1 MKEWSLYCSTL
12 HNNSY
17 LPIVQPMAKIDSE
30 FVEIDWRQRPVR
42 IEHVWLSPERVGA
55 PLIVFL
61 HEGLGSLA
69 MWKDFPQQLCDA
81 AGLRGL
87 VYSRPGY
94 GRSTPRATDEIWNN
108 DFMHRQALEVLPALL
123 KALAI
128 DTEAQPPWLYGHS
141 DGGSM
146 ALLYAAHFPDAL
158 AGAVVAAPHILVE
171 DISVSSIELARQ
183 AYLETDLRDRLAK
196 YHDDP
201 DSPFW
206 GWNRIW
212 LAPVFRA
219 WSIEAEIASI
229 RCPLLA
235 LQGRD
240 DEYGTL
246 RQVHGIAQRLPHTEL
261 LELANC
267 AHSPHRDQPEK
278 VIQAVTQFIHNHNR
292 GDLS

>member
-1 MKEWSLYCSTL
+1 MKEWSHYCSSL

-17 LPIVQPMAKIDSE
+17 LPIVQPMAKIDSK

-42 IEHVWLSPERVGA
+42 IEHVWLSPERVGE

-81 AGLRGL
+81 AGSRGL

-94 GRSTPRATDEIWNN
+94 GRSTPRASDEIWRN
-108 DFMHRQALEVLPALL
+108 DFMHQQALEVLPALL

-128 DTEAQPPWLYGHS
+128 DTRAQPPWFYGHS

-171 DISVSSIELARQ
+171 DLSVSSIELARQ
-183 AYLETDLRDRLAK
+183 AYLETDLRARLAK
-196 YHDDP
+196 YHDEP

-212 LAPVFRA
+212 LDPAFRS
-219 WSIEAEIASI
+219 WSIEAEIATV

-235 LQGRD
+235 LQGLD

-246 RQVHGIAQRLPHTEL
+246 RQIHGIAEHLPQTEL
-261 LELANC
+261 LELAHCGHC
-267 AHSPHRDQPEK
+267 AHRDQPEK
-278 VIQAVTQFIHNHNR
+278 VIKAVTQFIHNHNR
-292 GDLS
+292 GDIS

>member
-1 MKEWSLYCSTL
+1 
-12 HNNSY
+12 
-17 LPIVQPMAKIDSE
+17 MAKIDSE

-42 IEHVWLSPERVGA
+42 IEHAWLSPERVGA

-171 DISVSSIELARQ
+171 DLSVSSIELARQ

-196 YHDDP
+196 YHDEP

-212 LAPVFRA
+212 LAPAFRS

-278 VIQAVTQFIHNHNR
+278 VIKAVTQFIHNHNR

>member
-1 MKEWSLYCSTL
+1 MKEWSLYCSSL

-42 IEHVWLSPERVGA
+42 IEHAWLSPERVGA

-81 AGLRGL
+81 TGLRGL

-94 GRSTPRATDEIWNN
+94 GRSTPRASDEIWRN
-108 DFMHRQALEVLPALL
+108 DFMHQQALEVLPALFQ
-123 KALAI
+123 ALAV
-128 DTEAQPPWLYGHS
+128 DTRAQPPWFYGHS

-171 DISVSSIELARQ
+171 DLSVSSIELARQ
-183 AYLETDLRDRLAK
+183 AYLETDLRARLAK
-196 YHDDP
+196 YHDEP

-212 LAPVFRA
+212 LDPAFRA

-246 RQVHGIAQRLPHTEL
+246 RQIHGIAERLPQTEL
-261 LELANC
+261 LELADC
-267 AHSPHRDQPEK
+267 AHLPHRDQPEK
-278 VIQAVTQFIHNHNR
+278 VIKAVTQFIHNHNR
-292 GDLS
+292 GDIS

>member
-1 MKEWSLYCSTL
+1 
-12 HNNSY
+12 
-17 LPIVQPMAKIDSE
+17 MAQKDSE
-30 FVEIDWRQRPVR
+30 FVEIDWRERPVR
-42 IEHVWLSPERVGA
+42 IEHAWLSPERADA

-69 MWKDFPQQLCDA
+69 MWKDFPQRLCDA

-94 GRSTPRATDEIWNN
+94 GRSTPRRTDEIWVN
-108 DFMHRQALEVLPALL
+108 DFMHRQALEVLPALFE
-123 KALAI
+123 ALGI
-128 DTEAQPPWLYGHS
+128 DSAAQPPWLYGHS
-141 DGGSM
+141 DGGSI
-146 ALLYAAHFPDAL
+146 ALLYAAHFPDAI

-171 DISVSSIELARQ
+171 DLAVSSIELARQ
-183 AYLETDLRDRLAK
+183 AYLGTDLRERLAR

-212 LAPVFRA
+212 LAPAFRA
-219 WSIEAEIASI
+219 WSIEAEIDSI
-229 RCPLLA
+229 GCPLLA
-235 LQGRD
+235 LQGLD

-246 RQVHGIAQRLPHTEL
+246 RQIHGIAERLPHTEL
-261 LELANC
+261 LELADC
-267 AHSPHRDQPEK
+267 GHSPHRDQPEK
-278 VIQAVTQFIHNHNR
+278 VIKAVTQFIHNHNR

>member
-1 MKEWSLYCSTL
+1 
-12 HNNSY
+12 
-17 LPIVQPMAKIDSE
+17 MAQKDSE
-30 FVEIDWRQRPVR
+30 FVEIRWRDRAVR
-42 IEHVWLSPERVGA
+42 IEHQWLSPERVGA

-61 HEGLGSLA
+61 LEGLGSLA

-81 AGLRGL
+81 AGWRGL

-94 GRSTPRATDEIWNN
+94 GQSTPRAADEVWSN
-108 DFMHRQALEVLPALL
+108 DFMHCQALEVLPALL
-123 KALAI
+123 KTLAVDI
-128 DTEAQPPWLYGHS
+128 EAQPPWLYGHS

-146 ALLYAAHFPDAL
+146 ALLYAAHFPAAI

-171 DISVSSIELARQ
+171 DISVSSIELARL
-183 AYLETDLRDRLAK
+183 AYLESDLRARLAK

-212 LAPVFRA
+212 LAPAFRA
-219 WSIEAEIASI
+219 WSIEAEIARI

-235 LQGRD
+235 LQGLN

-246 RQVHGIAQRLPHTEL
+246 RQIQGIAERLPHTEL

-267 AHSPHRDQPEK
+267 GHSPHRDQPEK
-278 VIQAVTQFIHNHNR
+278 VIKAVTQFVHNHNR
-292 GDLS
+292 GDFS